1 MTKHKFKNG
10 LLFHA
15 DNIDVLKSLKENCI
29 DAIVT
34 DPPYGIKFMQK
45 HWDYDIPTVDFWK
58 EVYRVLK
65 PGGYLLCACGTKTQ
79 HRMACAIEDGGFEIK
94 DIVSWLY
101 SQGMPKGLNIGRK
114 LDEKLGNER
123 IVVGDGKPMK
133 SLGVMHD
140 DNWKSDSGYKQT
152 RGTSEF
158 EGFNTTLKPAQEL
171 FTLAQKP
178 ISEKTIV
185 DNVIKWGV
193 GGMNIDACRIPTDEV
208 ITTHSRGAESAKS
221 KGIYGDSAEQ
231 ETHQKSGQELGRF
244 PANVIIDDSD
254 EVQEEFDKF
263 GITKS
268 GKMTPQ
274 HTRHTNGSPNG
285 IYGKQNMPLLD
296 TYADEGSVS
305 RFFYCA
311 KVSQKERNE
320 GLVNVKN
327 THITVKP
334 IALMK
339 YLVTLIT
346 PLNGVVLD
354 PFAGTGTTGI
364 AAILCDK
371 KYFLIEKEEEYIE
384 IIKEKLEYYEN
395 NLIN

>member
-79 HRMACAIEDGGFEIK
+79 HRMACNIEDGGFEIK

-101 SQGMPKGLNIGRK
+101 GSGMPKGLNIGRK
-114 LDEKLGNER
+114 LDEKLGF
-123 IVVGDGKPMK
+123 K
-133 SLGVMHD
+133 
-140 DNWKSDSGYKQT
+140 
-152 RGTSEF
+152 
-158 EGFNTTLKPAQEL
+158 GFNTTLKPAQEL

-221 KGIYGDSAEQ
+221 KGIYGDSSEQ
-231 ETHQKSGQELGRF
+231 ETHQKAGQELGRF

-254 EVQEEFDKF
+254 EVREEFDKF

-274 HTRHTNGSPNG
+274 HIRHTNGSPNG

>member
-1 MTKHKFKNG
+1 VVKYKFKLG
-10 LLFHA
+10 MVFHA
-15 DNIDVLKSLKENCI
+15 DNIEVLQKLKENSI
-29 DAIVT
+29 DAVVT

-94 DIVSWLY
+94 DIISWLY
-101 SQGMPKGLNIGRK
+101 GSGMPKGLNIGKK

-140 DNWKSDSGYKQT
+140 DNWKSDSGYKET
-152 RGTSEF
+152 RGNSEF

-185 DNVIKWGV
+185 DNVIKWKT
-193 GGMNIDACRIPTDEV
+193 GGMNIDACRVPTDEV

-231 ETHQKSGQELGRF
+231 ETHQKAGQELGRF

-254 EVQEEFDKF
+254 EVKKEFEKF

-268 GKMTPQ
+268 GKMTPS
-274 HTRHTNGSPNG
+274 HTRHVNSSPNG
-285 IYGKQNMPLLD
+285 IYGDNYTPLME
-296 TYADEGSVS
+296 TPADEGYVS

-346 PLNGVVLD
+346 PPNGVVLD

-364 AAILCDK
+364 ASILSDK
-371 KYFLIEKEEEYIE
+371 KYFLIEKEEEYVN

-395 NLIN
+395 KFKN